1 MQLKHV
7 NRIVC
12 GLSLLGLTLAL
23 AGCGGGGG
31 GRNFTFKPRPDA
43 VNTYFETS
51 PDTPYTGKIYATSPE
66 TASSTNTASLT
77 YAVNQKPQHGTL
89 TIDSTTGAFT
99 YTPNAGY
106 SGPDS
111 FSYTAASAS
120 GSSAPGAA
128 YVVVN
133 GGNPKAYALGV
144 PVYVDASA
152 TVPSPATVAVAVRLS
167 NPPNGMATVDYTTV
181 DGTAKAG
188 SDYTAESGTL
198 TFGPGVTKQTI
209 TIPLSDKAES
219 GYRYFRVRL
228 RNPSANLSIGSAVAN
243 VVMRYWPE
251 PLNDTA
257 TTGCGTNTN
266 GNPTNPDTC
275 PQTGYPRQD
284 AEIGRDPAAIQG
296 TLVKA
301 GYGGYTYDFSYDF
314 TKIGFNG
321 KPLLNQ
327 AVSYSVE
334 PWACL
339 RDNWTGLEWE
349 VPRPAYSYGLY
360 DSVYTYT
367 WYDPDGQTNG
377 GQQGREN
384 GGAYKM
390 DTHHFVQ
397 AANNNDLCQHSDWR
411 LPTASELRN
420 LVNTEANAVGQI
432 APAGIAPLPT
442 LNLGGYWTSISDPL
456 HPSRAVVISSTQAY
470 DSFLPKSGGT
480 GAGGGYHVILVRGGV
495 Q

>member
-1 MQLKHV
+1 MQPKHV

-12 GLSLLGLTLAL
+12 GLSLVGLTLVL
-23 AGCGGGGG
+23 AGCGGSGGG
-31 GRNFTFKPRPDA
+31 STFTFKPQPDA
-43 VNTYFETS
+43 VSTYIETS
-51 PDTPYTGKIYATSPE
+51 PDTPYTGQIYASSP
-66 TASSTNTASLT
+66 TTASLT
-77 YAVNQKPQHGTL
+77 YAVTQKPQHGTVTL
-89 TIDSTTGAFT
+89 NATTGVFT

-111 FSYTAASAS
+111 FSYTAASANAT
-120 GSSAPGAA
+120 SAAA
-128 YVVVN
+128 TAQVLVN
-133 GGNPKAYALGV
+133 GGNPKVYALGA

-152 TVPSPATVAVAVRLS
+152 TTPSPSTVAVAVRLS
-167 NPPNGMATVDYTTV
+167 NPPNGLATVDYTTV
-181 DGTAKAG
+181 DGTAHAG
-188 SDYTAESGTL
+188 VDYTAKSGTL
-198 TFGPGVTKQTI
+198 TFGPGVTEQKI

-228 RNPSANLSIGSAVAN
+228 SNPSANLSIGDSVAN
-243 VVMRYWPE
+243 VVLRYWPE

-266 GNPTNPDTC
+266 GNPTNPNSC
-275 PQTGYPRQD
+275 PQTGFPGQD
-284 AEIGRDPAAIQG
+284 ADIGRDPAASQG
-296 TLVKA
+296 TLVKV

-327 AVSYSVE
+327 AAAYSDE
-334 PWACL
+334 PWGCV

-349 VPRPAYSYGLY
+349 VPRTGGSYGLY
-360 DSVYTYT
+360 DAAYVYT
-367 WYDPDGQTNG
+367 WYDPDSQTNG
-377 GQQGREN
+377 GQQGRKN

-390 DTHHFVQ
+390 DTYHFVQ
-397 AANNNDLCQHSDWR
+397 AADQNNLCGHSDWR
-411 LPTASELRN
+411 IPTAGELRN
-420 LVNTEANAVGQI
+420 LINIEASAFGLL

-442 LNLGGYWTSISDPL
+442 INLGGYWTSISDPVY
-456 HPSRAVVISSTQAY
+456 PNRAVVISSTQAY

-480 GAGGGYHVILVRGGV
+480 GTGGGYHVILVRGGV